1 MRLFSKITKYCS
13 TFYIDPDYIQRDQMT
28 ITRRS
33 AIKTIAGALALP
45 AFSPIS
51 SALAQSSLEWTT
63 YEIVTEVN
71 LQSPDG
77 AAQTWIPLPLVL
89 DTNYFRTLAI
99 RPEASDPKAINQI
112 YETPNKQ
119 ARMLWT
125 KWDKS
130 ATNHSVKVSILV
142 STRNRNLELSTP
154 NPALKLSKEEQRF
167 WTRPTKYLPTDGIV
181 KVKSQEA
188 LAKAPMNAT
197 DVEKAKAIYN
207 WVVDNTHR
215 DPKTRGCGQG
225 DVKLMLETNNLGG
238 KCADINA
245 VFVAMARSAGI
256 PARDVYGIRI
266 ADSARGYKSLGK
278 SGEITK
284 AQHCRAEFYASGYG
298 WVPVDPADVRKVILE
313 ETGGLAVTDPK
324 VLAIRDYLF
333 GNWEMNWM
341 AYNYDHDIALPGSK
355 LGSKGDIPFLM
366 YPQAE
371 NMEGRFDSLDPDNF
385 QYKITS
391 RRIG

>member
-1 MRLFSKITKYCS
+1 
-13 TFYIDPDYIQRDQMT
+13 MT
-28 ITRRS
+28 TSRRS
-33 AIKTIAGALALP
+33 AMKTIAGALALP
-45 AFSPIS
+45 AFNPIS
-51 SALAQSSLEWTT
+51 AAFAQSAPNWTT

-71 LQSPDG
+71 LESPNGVAQS
-77 AAQTWIPLPLVL
+77 WIPLPLVL

-99 RPEASDPKAINQI
+99 RPEASDPKAVNQV
-112 YETPNKQ
+112 YVTPDKQ

-125 KWDKS
+125 NWDAS
-130 ATNHSVKVSILV
+130 ATSHSVKVSILV
-142 STRNRNLELSTP
+142 STCNRNLEIVSP

-167 WTRPTKYLPTDGIV
+167 WTRGTKYLPIDGIV
-181 KVKSQEA
+181 KTKSQEA
-188 LAKAPMNAT
+188 LANVPANAT
-197 DVEKAKAIYN
+197 DIEKVKAIYN

-245 VFVAMARSAGI
+245 VFVALARSAGI

-266 ADSARGYKSLGK
+266 ADSVRGYKSLGK
-278 SGEITK
+278 SGDITK

-298 WVPVDPADVRKVILE
+298 WFPVDPADVRKGILE
-313 ETGGLAVTDPK
+313 ETGGLAVNDPK

-371 NMEGRFDSLDPDNF
+371 NTEGRFDSLDPDNF
-385 QYKITS
+385 KYKITS

>member
-1 MRLFSKITKYCS
+1 MLLPLKQ
-13 TFYIDPDYIQRDQMT
+13 PNMT
-28 ITRRS
+28 TSRRS
-33 AIKTIAGALALP
+33 AIKTIVGALALP
-45 AFSPIS
+45 TLSPI
-51 SALAQSSLEWTT
+51 AFAFAQSSLEWNT

-71 LQSPDG
+71 LESPKGIAQS
-77 AAQTWIPLPLVL
+77 WIPLPLVL
-89 DTNYFRTLAI
+89 DTGYFRTIAI
-99 RPEASDPKAINQI
+99 RSEASDPKATTQM
-112 YETPNKQ
+112 YETPDKQ
-119 ARMLWT
+119 ARMVWT
-125 KWDKS
+125 KWD
-130 ATNHSVKVSILV
+130 AAAAAHSVKVSILV
-142 STRNRNLELSTP
+142 STRNRNLELSAP
-154 NPALKLSKEEQRF
+154 DPALKLSKADQRF

-181 KVKSQEA
+181 KAKAQEA
-188 LAKAPMNAT
+188 LAKLPTNAT
-197 DVEKAKAIYN
+197 DIDKAKAIYN

-245 VFVAMARSAGI
+245 VFVALARSAGL

-278 SGEITK
+278 SGDITK

-324 VLAIRDYLF
+324 VIAIRDYLF

-371 NMEGRFDSLDPDNF
+371 NNEGRFDSLDPDNF
-385 QYKITS
+385 KYKITS

>member
-1 MRLFSKITKYCS
+1 
-13 TFYIDPDYIQRDQMT
+13 MT
-28 ITRRS
+28 NSRRS
-33 AIKTIAGALALP
+33 ALKTIAGAIALP

-51 SALAQSSLEWTT
+51 NAIAQSAPNWTT
-63 YEIVTEVN
+63 YEITTEVS
-71 LQSPDG
+71 LQSPNG
-77 AAQTWIPLPLVL
+77 TAETWIPLPLVL
-89 DTNYFRTLAI
+89 DTDYFRTIAI
-99 RPEASDPKAINQI
+99 NAEASDPKATNQI
-112 YETPNKQ
+112 YVTPNKQ

-125 KWDKS
+125 KWDRS
-130 ATNHSVKVSILV
+130 ANNHNVKVSILV
-142 STRNRNLELSTP
+142 STQNRNLELSAP
-154 NPALKLSKEEQRF
+154 NPALVLSKTEQQF
-167 WTRPTKYLPTDGIV
+167 WTRGTKYLPTDGIV
-181 KVKSQEA
+181 KAKSQEC
-188 LAKAPMNAT
+188 LAGLPANAT

-215 DPKTRGCGQG
+215 NPQTRGCGQG

-245 VFVAMARSAGI
+245 VFVALARSAGI

-278 SGEITK
+278 SGDITK

-313 ETGGLAVTDPK
+313 ETGGLAVNDPK

-341 AYNYDHDIALPGSK
+341 AYNYDHDLLLPGSA
-355 LGSKGDIPFLM
+355 LGKKGEIPFFM

-371 NMEGRFDSLDPDNF
+371 NKEGRFDSLDPDNF
-385 QYKITS
+385 KYKITS
-391 RRIG
+391 RRIS

>member
-1 MRLFSKITKYCS
+1 
-13 TFYIDPDYIQRDQMT
+13 MT
-28 ITRRS
+28 ISRRS
-33 AIKTIAGALALP
+33 AIKTIAGALAIP
-45 AFSPIS
+45 AFNPIS
-51 SALAQSSLEWTT
+51 IALAQSSPEWAT

-71 LQSPDG
+71 LESPNG
-77 AAQTWIPLPLVL
+77 TAETWVPLPLIL
-89 DTNYFRTLAI
+89 DTDYFKTLGI
-99 RPEASDPKAINQI
+99 RSEASDSKAVNQI
-112 YETPNKQ
+112 YETPDKQ

-125 KWDKS
+125 KWDKT
-130 ATNHSVKVSILV
+130 AINHSVKVSVLV
-142 STRNRNLELSTP
+142 SARNRNLQLASA

-167 WTRPTKYLPTDGIV
+167 WTRATKYLPTDGIV
-181 KVKSQEA
+181 KAKSQEA
-188 LAKAPMNAT
+188 LAGVPANAA
-197 DVEKAKAIYN
+197 DIEKAKAIYN

-245 VFVAMARSAGI
+245 VFVALARSAGL

-278 SGEITK
+278 AGDITK
-284 AQHCRAEFYASGYG
+284 AQHCRAEFYAAGFG

-313 ETGGLAVTDPK
+313 ETGGLALTDPK
-324 VLAIRDYLF
+324 VVAIRDYLF

-341 AYNYDHDIALPGSK
+341 AYNYDHDITLPGSK
-355 LGSKGDIPFLM
+355 LGNKGAIPFLM

-371 NMEGRFDSLDPDNF
+371 NTEGRFDSLDPDNF
-385 QYKITS
+385 KYKITS

>member
-1 MRLFSKITKYCS
+1 
-13 TFYIDPDYIQRDQMT
+13 MT
-28 ITRRS
+28 TSRRS
-33 AIKTIAGALALP
+33 AIKTIVGALALP
-45 AFSPIS
+45 TLNPIS
-51 SALAQSSLEWTT
+51 SVLAQSSLEWTT

-71 LQSPDG
+71 LESPKGIAQS
-77 AAQTWIPLPLVL
+77 WVPLPLVL
-89 DTNYFRTLAI
+89 DTDYFRTIAI
-99 RPEASDPKAINQI
+99 RSEASDPKAVNQM
-112 YETPNKQ
+112 YETPDKQ
-119 ARMLWT
+119 ARMVWT
-125 KWDKS
+125 KWDAA
-130 ATNHSVKVSILV
+130 ATTHHVKVSILV
-142 STRNRNLELSTP
+142 STRNRNLEVSTP
-154 NPALKLSKEEQRF
+154 NPAFRLSKEEQRF

-181 KVKSQEA
+181 KTKAQEA
-188 LAKAPMNAT
+188 LAKLPANAS
-197 DVEKAKAIYN
+197 DVDKAKAIYN

-245 VFVAMARSAGI
+245 VFVALARSAGL

-278 SGEITK
+278 SGDITK

-324 VLAIRDYLF
+324 VIAIRDYLF

-371 NMEGRFDSLDPDNF
+371 NTEGRFDSLDPDNF
-385 QYKITS
+385 KYKITS
-391 RRIG
+391 KRIG

>member
-1 MRLFSKITKYCS
+1 
-13 TFYIDPDYIQRDQMT
+13 MT
-28 ITRRS
+28 TSRRS
-33 AIKTIAGALALP
+33 AMKTIAGALALP
-45 AFSPIS
+45 AFNPIS
-51 SALAQSSLEWTT
+51 AAFAQSAPNWTT

-71 LQSPDG
+71 LESPAGVAQS
-77 AAQTWIPLPLVL
+77 WIPLPLVL

-99 RPEASDPKAINQI
+99 RPEASDPKAVNQV
-112 YETPNKQ
+112 YVTPDKQ

-125 KWDKS
+125 KWDAS
-130 ATNHSVKVSILV
+130 ATSHSVKVSILV
-142 STRNRNLELSTP
+142 STCNRNLEITSP

-167 WTRPTKYLPTDGIV
+167 WTRGTKYLPIDGIV
-181 KVKSQEA
+181 KTKSQEA
-188 LAKAPMNAT
+188 LANVPANAT
-197 DVEKAKAIYN
+197 DIEKAKAIYN

-245 VFVAMARSAGI
+245 VFVALARSAGI

-278 SGEITK
+278 SGDITK

-298 WVPVDPADVRKVILE
+298 WFPVDPADVRKVILE
-313 ETGGLAVTDPK
+313 ETGGLAVNDPK

-355 LGSKGDIPFLM
+355 LGSIGDIPFLM

-371 NMEGRFDSLDPDNF
+371 NAEGRFDSLDPDNF
-385 QYKITS
+385 KYKITS

>member
-1 MRLFSKITKYCS
+1 
-13 TFYIDPDYIQRDQMT
+13 MT
-28 ITRRS
+28 TTRRS
-33 AIKTIAGALALP
+33 ALKTIAGALAMP
-45 AFSPIS
+45 ALSPIS
-51 SALAQSSLEWTT
+51 SVFAQAPVGWTT

-71 LQSPDG
+71 LESPNG
-77 AAQTWIPLPLVL
+77 AAESWIPLPLVL
-89 DTNYFRTLAI
+89 DTDYFQTLAI
-99 RPEASDPKAINQI
+99 RSEASDPKAINQI
-112 YETPNKQ
+112 YETPDKQ

-130 ATNHSVKVSILV
+130 ATSHSVKVSILV
-142 STRNRNLELSTP
+142 STFNRHLEITSP
-154 NPALKLSKEEQRF
+154 SPALKLSKEDQRF
-167 WTRPTKYLPTDGIV
+167 WTRSTKYLPTDGIV
-181 KVKSQEA
+181 KTKSQEA
-188 LAKAPMNAT
+188 LANVPANAT
-197 DVEKAKAIYN
+197 DIEKAKAIYN

-245 VFVAMARSAGI
+245 VFVALARSAGI

-278 SGEITK
+278 SGDITK
-284 AQHCRAEFYASGYG
+284 AQHCRAEFYANGYG

-313 ETGGLAVTDPK
+313 ETGGLAVNDPK
-324 VLAIRDYLF
+324 VLAIREYLF

-341 AYNYDHDIALPGSK
+341 AYNYDHDITLPGSK
-355 LGSKGDIPFLM
+355 LGSKGAIPFLM

-371 NMEGRFDSLDPDNF
+371 NAEGRFDSLDPDNF
-385 QYKITS
+385 KYKITS